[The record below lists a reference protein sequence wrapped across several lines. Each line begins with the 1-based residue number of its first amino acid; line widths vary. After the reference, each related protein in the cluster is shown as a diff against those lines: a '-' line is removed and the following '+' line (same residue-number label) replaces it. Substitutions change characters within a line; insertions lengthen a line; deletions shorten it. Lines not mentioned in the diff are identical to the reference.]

1 MRRWLCVTQIGVLT
15 SVLWTGVASASLNG
29 ANGAINAFAPPTVD
43 LSTTLFARL
52 FGESTDRQASF
63 KAVAGDPMAETPL
76 RELAFHVDPVAPT
89 TVVQTVAAQLPV
101 PSLDLSEPSF
111 APPSQPRGSIADM
124 GAQLHVP
131 AVEYYESAVPV
142 PTDAPATHRFDLD
155 GVQVS
160 SAQVSDFAPGQ
171 PPPAES
177 ATTQG
182 ASVSIPLQIGKVRFA
197 PHAGAAQTQNLQ
209 TNFATGALGAGA
221 TLNVRAGSRNL
232 GVDLSSAL
240 EHSTLTAPEFSA
252 AGAAPTLGLAGNN
265 LPVFVPAYADVSTH
279 TLSTGLTVP
288 VTRALTA
295 NVNFN
300 SQHLLGGYGV
310 PGVSALDA
318 NNTIYGAQL
327 TYNLPRS
334 SSAISFSA
342 SQYHFQDNLVPANA
356 LTQTSANVNF
366 TIKF

>member
-1 MRRWLCVTQIGVLT
+1 MRRWLCVLQIGVLT
-15 SVLWTGVASASLNG
+15 SVLGSGVASASLNG
-29 ANGAINAFAPPTVD
+29 ANSAFAPPAVD
-43 LSTTLFARL
+43 LTATFFARL
-52 FGESTDRQASF
+52 FGESTDREASF
-63 KAVAGDPMAETPL
+63 NAVAGDTLAETPL
-76 RELAFHVDPVAPT
+76 RDLAFRVDPVAQA
-89 TVVQTVAAQLPV
+89 TVVKTVASQLPV
-101 PSLDLSEPSF
+101 PNLDLSDPSF
-111 APPSQPRGSIADM
+111 APPSLPRASIADLS
-124 GAQLHVP
+124 AQLHVP
-131 AVEYYESAVPV
+131 AVEYYESADPV

-155 GVQVS
+155 GLQVS
-160 SAQVSDFAPGQ
+160 PAQVSDFAPGAPQ
-171 PPPAES
+171 QPAES
-177 ATTQG
+177 QTTQG
-182 ASVSIPLQIGKVRFA
+182 ATVSIPLQIGKVRFA
-197 PHAGAAQTQNLQ
+197 PHAEAAQTQNLQ

-240 EHSTLTAPEFSA
+240 AHSTLSAPEFSPV
-252 AGAAPTLGLAGNN
+252 GAPPSLGLAGNN

-300 SQHLLGGYGV
+300 SQHVLGGYA
-310 PGVSALDA
+310 PGVTGLDA

-327 TYNLPRS
+327 TYNLPKS
-334 SSAISFSA
+334 ASAISFSA

>member
-1 MRRWLCVTQIGVLT
+1 MRRWLCVLQIGVLT
-15 SVLWTGVASASLNG
+15 SVLATGVASASLQG
-29 ANGAINAFAPPTVD
+29 ANSAFAPPAVD
-43 LSTTLFARL
+43 LTATLFTRL
-52 FGESTDRQASF
+52 FGESTDREASF
-63 KAVAGDPMAETPL
+63 NAAAGDPMAETPL
-76 RELAFHVDPVAPT
+76 RDLAFRVNPVAQT
-89 TVVQTVAAQLPV
+89 TVVETVASQLPV
-101 PSLDLSEPSF
+101 PNLDLSDPSF
-111 APPSQPRGSIADM
+111 APPSQPRASIADLS
-124 GAQLHVP
+124 AKLRVP
-131 AVEYYESAVPV
+131 AVEYYESADPV

-155 GVQVS
+155 GLQVR
-160 SAQVSDFAPGQ
+160 SAQVSDFAPGPQ
-171 PPPAES
+171 QPAES
-177 ATTQG
+177 QTPQG
-182 ASVSIPLQIGKVRFA
+182 ANLSIPLQIGKVRFA
-197 PHAGAAQTQNLQ
+197 PHAEAAQAQNLQ

-221 TLNVRAGSRNL
+221 TLNVRAGSRSL

-240 EHSTLTAPEFSA
+240 EHSTLTAPEFSPV
-252 AGAAPTLGLAGNN
+252 GAPPALGLAGNN

-300 SQHLLGGYGV
+300 SQHLLGGYA
-310 PGVSALDA
+310 PGVAALDA

-327 TYNLPRS
+327 TYNLPRT

-356 LTQTSANVNF
+356 LTQTTANVNF

>member
-1 MRRWLCVTQIGVLT
+1 
-15 SVLWTGVASASLNG
+15 
-29 ANGAINAFAPPTVD
+29 
-43 LSTTLFARL
+43 
-52 FGESTDRQASF
+52 
-63 KAVAGDPMAETPL
+63 
-76 RELAFHVDPVAPT
+76 
-89 TVVQTVAAQLPV
+89 V
-101 PSLDLSEPSF
+101 PSLDLSDPSF
-111 APPSQPRGSIADM
+111 APPSQPRASISDLSV
-124 GAQLHVP
+124 QLRVP
-131 AVEYYESAVPV
+131 AVEYYESADPV

-155 GVQVS
+155 GLQVS
-160 SAQVSDFAPGQ
+160 PAQVSDFAPGQ
-171 PPPAES
+171 QQQPAES
-177 ATTQG
+177 ETTQG

-197 PHAGAAQTQNLQ
+197 PHAEAAQTQNLQ

-240 EHSTLTAPEFSA
+240 AHSTVTAPEFSPV
-252 AGAAPTLGLAGNN
+252 GAPPAPGLAGNN
-265 LPVFVPAYADVSTH
+265 LPVFVPAYADVSAH

-310 PGVSALDA
+310 PGVSGLDA

-327 TYNLPRS
+327 TYNLPKS
-334 SSAISFSA
+334 ASAISFSA